1 MKEIVFLINE
11 AEEGGYT
18 ARALGESIFTE
29 AETMEELKKN
39 IQEVL
44 ECHFDNPAD
53 KPKIA
58 HLHFV
63 KDEVLAIV

>member
-1 MKEIVFLINE
+1 MKEIIFLINE

-29 AETMEELKKN
+29 GETMQELKKN
-39 IQEVL
+39 IQEAID
-44 ECHFDNPAD
+44 CHFDEPSE
-53 KPKIA
+53 KPKLA

-63 KDEVLAIV
+63 KDEVLAID